1 MKLETRYKIT
11 KCINGC
17 ELFNDEK
24 SYSYWENKK
33 ETFDEIEILNFL
45 NSNNSSNL
53 SKILHIG
60 IGNSYISRNLNK
72 YSSINGIS
80 ISSNEIFLANNL
92 NIKKYNVF
100 FKNKYEFNTFYNF
113 SKYKYDIIID
123 PNIKSFA
130 CCEKAFKHLM
140 QQYFDIL
147 NFDGFIITNIRGMN
161 WSRKVQPVIH
171 FDFNNFFHRR
181 LKEFDGPISNLLSV
195 TEFDFLSKKFGFTLK
210 NFDKNIILLSKLQ

>member
-1 MKLETRYKIT
+1 MKLETRYKKT

-33 ETFDEIEILNFL
+33 ETLDEIEILNFL

-92 NIKKYNVF
+92 NIKSYNVF

-147 NFDGFIITNIRGMN
+147 NFGGFIITNIRGMN

>member
-1 MKLETRYKIT
+1 MKFGTRYKKT

-33 ETFDEIEILNFL
+33 ETLDEIEILNFL

-92 NIKKYNVF
+92 NIKNYNVF

>member
-1 MKLETRYKIT
+1 MKLETRYKKT

-33 ETFDEIEILNFL
+33 ETLDEIEILNFL

-210 NFDKNIILLSKLQ
+210 NLDKNIILLSKLQ

>member
-33 ETFDEIEILNFL
+33 ETLDEIEILNFL

-210 NFDKNIILLSKLQ
+210 KFDKNIILLSKLQ

>member
-33 ETFDEIEILNFL
+33 ETLDEIEILNFL

>member
-33 ETFDEIEILNFL
+33 ETLDEIEILNFL
-45 NSNNSSNL
+45 NSNNSSNS

-92 NIKKYNVF
+92 NIKNYNVF

>member
-1 MKLETRYKIT
+1 MKLETRYKKT

-33 ETFDEIEILNFL
+33 ETLDEIEILNFL

-92 NIKKYNVF
+92 NIKNYNVF

>member
-1 MKLETRYKIT
+1 MKLETRYKKT
-11 KCINGC
+11 KCIDGC

-33 ETFDEIEILNFL
+33 ETLDEIEILEFL
-45 NSNNSSNL
+45 NSNNSSNS

-60 IGNSYISRNLNK
+60 IGNSYIASNLNK
-72 YSSINGIS
+72 YSLIDGIS
-80 ISSNEIFLANNL
+80 ISSKEILLSKNL
-92 NIKKYNVF
+92 NIKNYDVS

-123 PNIKSFA
+123 ANIKSFA
-130 CCEKAFKHLM
+130 CCEKSFLHLM

-161 WSRKVQPVIH
+161 WSRKVQPIIY
-171 FDFNNFFHRR
+171 FDLKNFFHRK
-181 LKEFDGPISNLLSV
+181 LKEYDGPSSNLLTV
-195 TEFDFLSKKFGFTLK
+195 GEFDSLSRKFGFTLT
-210 NFDKNIILLSKLQ
+210 NLGKNIILLSKLQ

>member
-1 MKLETRYKIT
+1 MKLEIRYKKT
-11 KCINGC
+11 KCIDGC

>member
-1 MKLETRYKIT
+1 MKLETRYKKT
-11 KCINGC
+11 KCIDGC

-33 ETFDEIEILNFL
+33 ETLDEIEILNFL
-45 NSNNSSNL
+45 NSNNSSNS
-53 SKILHIG
+53 SKLLHIG

>member
-1 MKLETRYKIT
+1 MKLETRYKKT

-33 ETFDEIEILNFL
+33 ETLDEIEILNFL

>member
-1 MKLETRYKIT
+1 MKLETRYKKT

-33 ETFDEIEILNFL
+33 ETLDEIEILNFL

-72 YSSINGIS
+72 YSLINGIS
-80 ISSNEIFLANNL
+80 ISSNEIFYANNL
-92 NIKKYNVF
+92 NIKNYNAF
-100 FKNKYEFNTFYNF
+100 LKNKYEFNTFYNF
-113 SKYKYDIIID
+113 SKYKHDIIID

-130 CCEKAFKHLM
+130 CCEKAFEHLM

-147 NFDGFIITNIRGMN
+147 NFDGFVITNIRGMN

-171 FDFNNFFHRR
+171 FDFNNFFHRK
-181 LKEFDGPISNLLSV
+181 LKEYDGPISNLLTVVELDS
-195 TEFDFLSKKFGFTLK
+195 LSKKLGFTLK
-210 NFDKNIILLSKLQ
+210 NLDKNIILLSKLQ